1 MQIQNKILWMLV
13 FYGPLIGL
21 FVVWMVPL
29 SGRLQRA
36 NREIVH
42 LREQVRQRDLL
53 SAFAA
58 DLRLRS
64 QDALADALTLP
75 ERQPLPAGLLPTLEE
90 RFRQPAD
97 TEGVTLTRF
106 AADAQTL
113 KDDYRSLSVALAVQ
127 GTPAQA
133 RGYLMAVCRLPELM
147 RFAVVRVRRVDEAQV
162 EMAVDLVLSIS

>member
-1 MQIQNKILWMLV
+1 MQKQNKILWMLV

-42 LREQVRQRDLL
+42 LQEQVRQRDLL

-64 QDALADALTLP
+64 QDALADAT
-75 ERQPLPAGLLPTLEE
+75 GLGLRLSFRLSFRGF
-90 RFRQPAD
+90 RF
-97 TEGVTLTRF
+97 LF
-106 AADAQTL
+106 L
-113 KDDYRSLSVALAVQ
+113 
-127 GTPAQA
+127 
-133 RGYLMAVCRLPELM
+133 
-147 RFAVVRVRRVDEAQV
+147 FFF
-162 EMAVDLVLSIS
+162 